1 MIKLV
6 TSMMVILLTVVNLAI
21 KLINKVRCDKR
32 FWLQKSFM
40 YWSSQMVQRESEVQV
55 QIWTISGYRLNREL
69 STGTI
74 IFNLGGELS

>member
-1 MIKLV
+1 
-6 TSMMVILLTVVNLAI
+6 MMVILLTVVNLAI

-55 QIWTISGYRLNREL
+55 QIWTISGCRLNREL
-69 STGTI
+69 TI
-74 IFNLGGELS
+74 GKTVFNLGGEPS